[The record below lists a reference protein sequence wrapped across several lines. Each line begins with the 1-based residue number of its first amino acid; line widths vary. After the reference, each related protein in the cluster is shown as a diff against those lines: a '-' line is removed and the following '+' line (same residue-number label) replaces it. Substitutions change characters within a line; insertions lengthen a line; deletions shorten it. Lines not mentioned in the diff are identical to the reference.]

1 MCCSGAD
8 AAEVSDIDI
17 LLSADRV
24 PHAAAQ
30 QSQSVQLPG
39 ITPLHLRR
47 RTSRTFIS
55 SLSEMHTPKK
65 QLSIY

>member
-47 RTSRTFIS
+47 RTSRTLVGVYAGINPNKRIT
-55 SLSEMHTPKK
+55 HA
-65 QLSIY
+65 